1 VKKLL
6 VLGVVVGALVGA
18 GLIAYAA
25 YVVDGTSSP
34 ENFAAGAAANLV
46 PDPNEGQLAGIL
58 PGQTKNVDV
67 SVTNNNSVPVTV
79 TDVDLTVTPAGCAV
93 TTTASIGSW
102 PLGAGATGWW
112 VIPATMGNA
121 DPWCEGQTL
130 QVSATA
136 TGTMP

>member
-1 VKKLL
+1 MKKLL
-6 VLGVVVGALVGA
+6 VLGVVVVALVGA

-25 YVVDGTSSP
+25 YDITGSSSA
-34 ENFAAGAAANLV
+34 ENFTAGTAQNLV

-67 SVTNNNSVPVTV
+67 SVYNANPVGVTV
-79 TDVDLTVTPAGCAV
+79 TGVDLTVTPAGCAV
-93 TTTASIGSW
+93 TTTAWSGSYA
-102 PLGAGATGWW
+102 LGAGGTVG
-112 VIPATMGNA
+112 VVVPATMGNA

-136 TGTMP
+136 VGTIP